1 MRVGYSPQYIY
12 YELLVKLK
20 SNDYHKKAPNIIHK
34 NLTIHLA
41 IPQLIRLFLVM
52 HEFLSNNN
60 GDINKIREWKEISLV
75 CNH

>member
-20 SNDYHKKAPNIIHK
+20 SNDNHKKVPNIIHK

-41 IPQLIRLFLVM
+41 IPQLIRSFLVTP
-52 HEFLSNNN
+52 EFLSNIHR
-60 GDINKIREWKEISLV
+60 DINKIRE
-75 CNH
+75 